1 MDWQGGFCPGLA
13 MRQQKPARPDTLPDA
28 DHSFDSKSRLVLAI
42 FIPVPK
48 IHGCFPWLIILMV
61 VFPCFPW
68 VFPGKSYIMI
78 LCEGPKN
85 GILDS
90 YRPFR
95 TPNEA

>member
-1 MDWQGGFCPGLA
+1 

-48 IHGCFPWLIILMV
+48 IHGCFPMFSL
-61 VFPCFPW
+61 

-95 TPNEA
+95 TPNQA